1 MAKDGHHQE
10 PTMTTPEAIAELMNQ
25 YNAARAAWVAKLC
38 DLFDEADFHAW
49 FTRQVTGKK

>member
-25 YNAARAAWVAKLC
+25 YNAARAAWVAKLG